1 MQYGVWCVVLSFH
14 SFYRLFD
21 SRITMKLT
29 IDNDLT
35 VRKLLIFSCY
45 METGNLARAA
55 ETLGISTVSVHRALH
70 TLEDSLRCPLFEHK
84 GRNLVPLPAA
94 VTLLEYSRE
103 ALATLS
109 QGIDEALRT
118 AGLGLGN
125 LRIGTLYSLSL
136 ETVPRLIMKMKLR
149 RPELELNLTM
159 GSNELLLNALKNS
172 QLDAII
178 ISVSEA
184 EIDDKVFEQVA
195 LFQDDIF
202 LAVPHGDGAS
212 GEENVD
218 LRNYSNQPFVSLAEG
233 FATFAG
239 FQEACHV
246 AGFEPNIVT
255 RVNDIFSMLSL
266 VQAGMGYSLVPG
278 RMRKQYENDLFF
290 LRLAEPYQMR
300 QQIAIVFPRNREFD
314 PNLLALVAEGRM
326 FALSLQEKA
335 QRALASR

>member
-1 MQYGVWCVVLSFH
+1 
-14 SFYRLFD
+14 
-21 SRITMKLT
+21 MKLT
-29 IDNDLT
+29 LDNDLT
-35 VRKLLIFSCY
+35 VRKLLIFICY
-45 METGNLARAA
+45 MESENLARAA
-55 ETLGISTVSVHRALH
+55 ETLGLSTVSVHRALH
-70 TLEDSLRCPLFEHK
+70 TLEESLRCPLFEHK
-84 GRNLVPLPAA
+84 GRHLVALPAA
-94 VTLLEYSRE
+94 WTLLEYSRE

-109 QGIDEALRT
+109 QGIDETQRT
-118 AGLGLGN
+118 AGMGLGN
-125 LRIGTLYSLSL
+125 LRVGTLYSLSL

-159 GSNELLLNALKNS
+159 GSNELLLRALKAN

-184 EIDDKVFEQVA
+184 EIDDKIFEQVA

-202 LAVPHGDGAS
+202 LAVPPNDDS
-212 GEENVD
+212 ENSDDID
-218 LRNYSNQPFVSLAEG
+218 LRAYSDKPFVSLAEG
-233 FATFAG
+233 FATFTG

-246 AGFEPNIVT
+246 AGFEPNIIT

-278 RMRKQYENDLFF
+278 RMRKQYENDLRF

-300 QQIAIVFPRNREFD
+300 QHIAIVFPRNREHD

-326 FALSLQEKA
+326 FALSLQEKT
-335 QRALASR
+335 QRVPVSR